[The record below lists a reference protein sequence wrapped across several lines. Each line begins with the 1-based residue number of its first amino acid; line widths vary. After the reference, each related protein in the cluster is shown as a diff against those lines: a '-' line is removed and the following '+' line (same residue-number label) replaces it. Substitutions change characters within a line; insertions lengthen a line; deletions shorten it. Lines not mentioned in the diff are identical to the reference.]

1 MLHASPFNPAGDPR
15 EQRPPFD
22 KMAAAAPVPLDVV
35 TPPGQ
40 LGGVPVIR
48 IDIPGTTTIDGD
60 IVYFHGGFFP
70 IGSAAASVGLVS
82 RQPA

>member
-1 MLHASPFNPAGDPR
+1 MCCHY
-15 EQRPPFD
+15 
-22 KMAAAAPVPLDVV
+22 
-35 TPPGQ
+35 PGQ

-48 IDIPGTTTIDGD
+48 IDIPGTTIDGD

-70 IGSAAASVGLVS
+70 IGSAAASVGLAS